1 MGWLKSIADFANDI
15 LGTSVNADQVGGG
28 LWDAAGAALGGGLS
42 YLGASKEADAATAA
56 AQAQADA
63 MRANAAA
70 AEAAAQPWGVG
81 SLGGTA
87 GFDEYSRTALLNLSP
102 ELQNIYSGALER
114 SGLWGSQALA
124 LGADPFAA
132 ANTFYE
138 QQQQYWDPKEDQLRT
153 DLESRLLAQGRLGT
167 TGGQRTLGELE
178 ESIGALQQARRN
190 ESMSQAQ
197 SLVNELL
204 GRETADIGQAV
215 GLLNIPLQQANLGLG
230 IGGQLGTTAAQAM
243 SARNAAAATRY
254 QPQALSASG
263 TALSGLGGLFLD
275 RLRPQQKS

>member
-1 MGWLKSIADFANDI
+1 MSWLKSIADFTNSI
-15 LGTSVNADQVGGG
+15 LGTSITANQVGGG
-28 LWDAAGAALGGGLS
+28 LLTAGGAALGGGLS
-42 YLGASKEADAATAA
+42 YLGASQSADAARAA

-63 MRANAAA
+63 MRANATA

-81 SLGGTA
+81 SLGGTV
-87 GFDEYSRTALLNLSP
+87 GFDPDSRTALLNLSP
-102 ELQNIYSGALER
+102 ELTNIYSGALGR

-204 GRETADIGQAV
+204 GRETSDIGQAV
-215 GLLNIPLQQANLGLG
+215 GLLNIPLQQANVGMGL
-230 IGGQLGTTAAQAM
+230 GGQLGNAAAKAM
-243 SARNAAAATRY
+243 SARNEAAATRY

-263 TALSGLGGLFLD
+263 TALSGVGGLFLD
-275 RLRPQQKS
+275 RLRPQKK

>member
-1 MGWLKSIADFANDI
+1 MSWWTDVTNAVGNFFGTTGNKVSSGLFD
-15 LGTSVNADQVGGG
+15 LGS
-28 LWDAAGAALGGGLS
+28 AAIGGGLS
-42 YLGASKEADAATAA
+42 YLGASQEADAARDA
-56 AQAQADA
+56 AQAQANA
-63 MRANAAA
+63 MMANAAA
-70 AEAAAQPWGVG
+70 AEAAAQPWSVG

-87 GFDEYSRTALLNLSP
+87 GFDEASRTALLNLSP

-124 LGADPFAA
+124 LGLDPFAA

-138 QQQQYWDPKEDQLRT
+138 QQQQYWDPKEAQLRS

-167 TGGQRTLGELE
+167 TGGQRTMGELE

-204 GRETADIGQAV
+204 GRETSDIGQAV
-215 GLLNIPLQQANLGLG
+215 GLLNIPLQQANVGMGL
-230 IGGQLGTTAAQAM
+230 GGQLGSAAAKAM
-243 SARNAAAATRY
+243 SARNEAAATRY

-275 RLRPQQKS
+275 RLRPEKKE

>member
-1 MGWLKSIADFANDI
+1 ML
-15 LGTSVNADQVGGG
+15 GG
-28 LWDAAGAALGGGLS
+28 LFDAVGNFFTKNASDLVGAAIGGGLS
-42 YLGASKEADAATAA
+42 YLGASQKADAATAA

-87 GFDEYSRTALLNLSP
+87 GFDEASRTALLNLSP
-102 ELQNIYSGALER
+102 ELQNIYAGALER
-114 SGLWGSQALA
+114 SGLWGTQALA
-124 LGADPFAA
+124 LGADPFES
-132 ANTFYE
+132 ANRLYDI
-138 QQQQYWDPKEDQLRT
+138 QQQYWDPKEAQLRT

-167 TGGQRTLGELE
+167 TGGQRTMGELE
-178 ESIGALQQARRN
+178 ESIGALQQVRRN

-204 GRETADIGQAV
+204 GRETSDIGQAV
-215 GLLNIPLQQANLGLG
+215 GLLNIPLQQANVGMGL
-230 IGGQLGTTAAQAM
+230 GGQLGSAAAKAM
-243 SARNAAAATRY
+243 SARNAAAEPRD
-254 QPQALSASG
+254 QPKALSASG

-275 RLRPQQKS
+275 RLRPEKKE